1 MYKGEKMI
9 AFIEKNKPIIWGLF
23 LSTIIFKYAVGNIFL
38 AILFLLFIFQW
49 IQNKKIIFN
58 SSLLPIAIYF
68 LWGIVSLFWTTDFS
82 NTIKGISSTLPLII
96 IPLLI
101 SQYSE
106 FKIDD
111 LRKSIRIF
119 SISLLLYFLGCFV
132 NASFLFLGDKL
143 YTHFFYHDLVS
154 VFNNNAIYISL
165 AVAICV
171 LFNFCFKKKTISDYF
186 IISLLG
192 VFLLLLSSK
201 NIIITTYLLILWPIF
216 TNKGNRNGFYIIL
229 FTISLV
235 ILFLTISNNPI
246 KERFLNELNFNL
258 NYIWHGQDFYNYTF
272 SGFEIRFFQWRL
284 MKEMIENNQMSIFGL
299 GLNNVNY
306 LLEQYFSYY
315 NLYKGYFYINF
326 HNQYLQTLGE
336 LGYVGLALLLNIF
349 VGSIYSA
356 FKNKNKYQM
365 VFILLFMTA
374 FFTESFLSRQK
385 GVFLFA
391 IIYSLVFA
399 LSSNRKKYL
408 KL

>member
-1 MYKGEKMI
+1 
-9 AFIEKNKPIIWGLF
+9 
-23 LSTIIFKYAVGNIFL
+23 
-38 AILFLLFIFQW
+38 LFI
-49 IQNKKIIFN
+49 
-58 SSLLPIAIYF
+58 
-68 LWGIVSLFWTTDFS
+68 
-82 NTIKGISSTLPLII
+82 
-96 IPLLI
+96 
-101 SQYSE
+101 
-106 FKIDD
+106 
-111 LRKSIRIF
+111 
-119 SISLLLYFLGCFV
+119 
-132 NASFLFLGDKL
+132 
-143 YTHFFYHDLVS
+143 
-154 VFNNNAIYISL
+154 
-165 AVAICV
+165 
-171 LFNFCFKKKTISDYF
+171 
-186 IISLLG
+186 
-192 VFLLLLSSK
+192 
-201 NIIITTYLLILWPIF
+201 
-216 TNKGNRNGFYIIL
+216 NKGNRNGFYIIL